1 MSNKVFVGSLPFS
14 TTDEE
19 LAAHFA
25 GAGTVTSAKVIIDK
39 MSGRSKGFGFVE
51 FSSDAEAQA
60 AVDKFNNSML
70 GDRTIFVDIAR
81 PSEKKEGGFKGN
93 RKF

>member
-1 MSNKVFVGSLPFS
+1 MSNKVFVGSLPFK

-25 GAGTVTSAKVIIDK
+25 DAGTVTSAKVIIDK
-39 MSGRSKGFGFVE
+39 MTGRSKGFGFVE